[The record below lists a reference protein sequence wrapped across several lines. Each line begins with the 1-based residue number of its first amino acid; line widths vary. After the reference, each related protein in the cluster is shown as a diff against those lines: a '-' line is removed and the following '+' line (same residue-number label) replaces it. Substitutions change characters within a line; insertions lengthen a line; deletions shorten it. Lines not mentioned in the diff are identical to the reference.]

1 MKAYVKLL
9 LMGSIAALSA
19 CAGKDGW
26 KVEGSVEGAQGRKL
40 AIEQNVSGSWIVLDS
55 IAVDNEGKFAF
66 TADSAAAYPDLYR
79 LSLDGRKLYFPVDSL
94 DHISIN
100 TNADD
105 FGGRYS
111 MKGSTAALK
120 IAGADSLIYASI
132 NAKGLDKA
140 LADSTLKIQL
150 YELIIA
156 DPEVMT
162 AYYLISRNFD
172 GKALF
177 DINSRK
183 LDYNILRA
191 VATKFRQ
198 QRPDDPRTKFLEMRV
213 AQEMKRRNPE
223 AYEREIT
230 AVVTNMPA
238 DIESVDINGKEHKL
252 SDFVGGGHP
261 AILSF
266 AAYSAEQAP
275 AYTMVLRTVYD
286 KYKERGLK
294 IYQVSVDATEP
305 EWHRLAQNLPW
316 TSVWSAAI
324 KQGNP
329 LISYNVDALPMT
341 YIFDAEGNLA
351 ERVTD
356 WQTLESDM
364 ARYF

>member
-1 MKAYVKLL
+1 
-9 LMGSIAALSA
+9 
-19 CAGKDGW
+19 
-26 KVEGSVEGAQGRKL
+26 
-40 AIEQNVSGSWIVLDS
+40 
-55 IAVDNEGKFAF
+55 
-66 TADSAAAYPDLYR
+66 
-79 LSLDGRKLYFPVDSL
+79 
-94 DHISIN
+94 
-100 TNADD
+100 
-105 FGGRYS
+105 

-252 SDFVGGGHP
+252 SDLVGGGHP